1 MAFSC
6 SKLIL
11 EKTYDR
17 VDWAFLKLTLLDFG
31 FPPSIIKLIMN
42 CVTSTT
48 LSLSLSLKWNNERLD
63 NFVPNRGIRQGDPM
77 YPYLFLLWMEKL
89 ALLIQEKVDAN
100 QWLPIKICNDGP
112 VILHLFFAEDC
123 LLFIRA
129 KSSQVRLLKEVLQAF
144 LFGVKDEIQY
154 PKIKVPTI

>member
-1 MAFSC
+1 
-6 SKLIL
+6 
-11 EKTYDR
+11 
-17 VDWAFLKLTLLDFG
+17 
-31 FPPSIIKLIMN
+31 
-42 CVTSTT
+42 
-48 LSLSLSLKWNNERLD
+48 
-63 NFVPNRGIRQGDPM
+63 M